1 MTSFT
6 QQEKMAMAKILMDI
20 VSVDEKIDVRETLY
34 FEKVKDILELTTQ
47 DHFELLNLNTLMC
60 LSIVK
65 RLSDEQKTYFAE
77 MMRHMILADEYIDP
91 KEASS
96 FYDICDFIQI
106 HGVGLN
112 AE

>member
-77 MMRHMILADEYIDP
+77 
-91 KEASS
+91 
-96 FYDICDFIQI
+96 
-106 HGVGLN
+106 
-112 AE
+112 

>member
-1 MTSFT
+1 
-6 QQEKMAMAKILMDI
+6 MAKILMDI

-34 FEKVKDILELTTQ
+34 FEKVKNLLELTTQ

-65 RLSDEQKTYFAE
+65 GLSDEQKTFFAE

-96 FYDICDFIQI
+96 FSP
-106 HGVGLN
+106 VV
-112 AE
+112 

>member
-1 MTSFT
+1 MTPFT
-6 QQEKMAMAKILMDI
+6 LQEKMAMAKILVDI

-34 FEKVKDILELTTQ
+34 FEKVKDLLELTTK
-47 DHFELLNLNTLMC
+47 DHFELLNLKTIMC
-60 LSIVK
+60 LSTIK
-65 RLSDEQKTYFAE
+65 GMLDEQKIYFAE
-77 MMRHMILADEYIDP
+77 MMRSMVLADEYIDP

-106 HGVGLN
+106 YGVGLN